1 MRFPVLLLFSILFSL
16 FEAEAQDPTRFQEQ
30 IDAYLAESVPAGEAL
45 IVFTGSS
52 SIRMWRDLAD
62 DFSSHTVIN
71 RGFGGSQMSDL
82 LHYADE
88 LILRHRPAKVFI
100 YEGDNDIAAGKKAGR
115 ILRDAKNL
123 QQRIHNALPDTELY
137 FLAAKPSLARWELKE
152 QYEALNRRLARYA
165 DKTDGVTFV
174 DVWTPMLGADGRVL
188 PDIFIDDGLHMN
200 RKGYDI
206 WKEVIGPY
214 VE

>member
-1 MRFPVLLLFSILFSL
+1 MRFLSCLLFALLFFS
-16 FEAEAQDPTRFQEQ
+16 AVHAQDPTRFQEQ
-30 IDAYLAESVPAGEAL
+30 VDAYLAESVPPGGEL

-52 SIRMWRDLAD
+52 SVRMWRDLAT
-62 DFSSHTVIN
+62 DFPRHTVIN

-115 ILRDAKNL
+115 ILGDAKKL
-123 QQRIHNALPDTELY
+123 QKRIRQASPDTEIYLI
-137 FLAAKPSLARWELKE
+137 AAKPSLARWELKE
-152 QYEALNRRLARYA
+152 QYEELNGRLARYA
-165 DKTDGVTFV
+165 AKTDGVTFV
-174 DVWTPMLGADGRVL
+174 DVWTPMLGADGKVL

-206 WKEVIGPY
+206 WKEAIGPY
-214 VE
+214 VK